1 MRPLTKPLLAVVAL
15 CSAVASLPAAQAI
28 AAEPGAQLV
37 ANSANVQSPHVTPDG
52 RYVVFTA
59 YGSGLVPQ
67 PAQGW
72 QVYLYDRTTRKTELI
87 SVSPAG
93 APAPDRSVDPSIS
106 DDGCKVAFAS
116 DATNLV
122 SGDANKAT
130 DIFVRERCGTP
141 RTVLA
146 SVDGSGKQL
155 PYASTSPSISG
166 NGSAVAFQN
175 ADSTGTT
182 GIQLYDT
189 ATGTSRRIVTD
200 GRVPSIS
207 ADGTRVA
214 FWSYA
219 STLVPGDTNGAWD
232 MFLWANGTIG
242 LVSADANGVQQV
254 IPGGVSS
261 LSEPVIS
268 ADGSHVAFPSNAANL
283 VAGDTNGVQDVFV
296 KDVSNV
302 GQLPAGPI
310 VRASVSSSG
319 VQGDRDSGGS
329 GGGQRPSLSRDGR
342 FVLFTTDAT
351 TLAPETKGLPS
362 SLVLRDVTAGT
373 TLGLYAGSIGPRPTL
388 SPDPVGR
395 YVAFLS
401 SVARDPS
408 SRGTGVFVLDRQ
420 AGGGGGGGGS
430 SPPPPPVRGVSVD
443 GAVVK
448 GTVLVNGKPLT
459 AAARVPV
466 GARIDA
472 TKGTFRLTSVNGTM
486 NLYSGAFTIREPKGA
501 GPTQLVLRGG
511 SFAKCPKPGK
521 RKVSARGRPPIRSL
535 WGNGKGR
542 FQTRGHYASATVRG
556 TIWLTQD
563 RCDGTYIRVKRGV
576 VAVLD
581 LVRHKTT
588 VVRAG
593 HSILVKRK

>member
-1 MRPLTKPLLAVVAL
+1 LRLRTPFLRLLLV
-15 CSAVASLPAAQAI
+15 SATVGLLPAALAV

-37 ANSANVQSPHVTPDG
+37 VNSANVQSPHVTPDG

-59 YGSGLVPQ
+59 YGSGLVAQP

-72 QVYLYDRTTRKTELI
+72 QVYVYDRTTRKTELI
-87 SVSPAG
+87 SVSTGG
-93 APAPDRSVDPSIS
+93 AAANDRSVDPSIS
-106 DDGCKVAFAS
+106 DDGCRVAFAS

-122 SGDANKAT
+122 AGDANRAT
-130 DIFVRERCGTP
+130 DVFVRDRCGTP
-141 RTVLA
+141 KTVLA

-166 NGSAVAFQN
+166 SGGTVAFQS
-175 ADSTGTT
+175 ADSTGRT
-182 GIQLYDT
+182 GIELYDT
-189 ATGTSRRIVTD
+189 AAGTSRQIVSD

-219 STLVPGDTNGAWD
+219 STLVPGDKNSAWD
-232 MFLWANGTIG
+232 VFLWAGGTIR
-242 LVSADANGVQQV
+242 LVSADANGVQQT

-268 ADGSHVAFPSNAANL
+268 ADGSRVAFPSNAPNL

-296 KDVSNV
+296 KDVSDV
-302 GQLPAGPI
+302 AQLPAGSI

-319 VQGDRDSGGS
+319 AQGDRDSSGS
-329 GGGQRPSLSRDGR
+329 GGGMRPSLSRDGR
-342 FVLFTTDAT
+342 YVLFTTDAT

-362 SLVLRDVTAGT
+362 SLVLRDATSGT
-373 TLGLYAGSIGPRPTL
+373 TTGLYAGNIGPRPTL
-388 SPDPVGR
+388 SPDSSGR

-408 SRGTGVFVLDRQ
+408 SRGTGLFVLDRQ
-420 AGGGGGGGGS
+420 GGGGGGS
-430 SPPPPPVRGVSVD
+430 SPPPPVRGVSVD
-443 GAVVK
+443 GAVVR

-459 AAARVPV
+459 AATQIPV
-466 GARIDA
+466 GAVIDA
-472 TKGTFRLTSVNGTM
+472 TKGTVRLTSANGTM
-486 NLYSGAFTIREPKGA
+486 NVYAGAFTVREAKAG
-501 GPTQLVLRGG
+501 GPTELVLRGG
-511 SFAKCPKPGK
+511 SFAACPKPG
-521 RKVSARGRPPIRSL
+521 RRLVDAAAGRPPVRSL
-535 WGNGKGR
+535 WSNGKGR
-542 FQTRGHYASATVRG
+542 FRTRGRYASATVRG

-563 RCDGTYIRVKRGV
+563 RCDGSFVRVKRGV
-576 VAVLD
+576 VSVLD

-588 VVRAG
+588 LVRAG